1 MLKTITSFRK
11 HLRDYYNVP
20 GTEIISVRG
29 VNAVMFSDKVR
40 MSPEDVEKYHP
51 IFVLYRSLNWQIVFL
66 GIPKALLPQSQE
78 EIIKLLATNFTA
90 EGVYDTPLPQTYAAA
105 ERWFRRHDI
114 KYAERSFVSSGEVS
128 SILNPF
134 GNDINIYNAGIFKD
148 YKGPW
153 FMYELNIEDTTK
165 LIKVPYIE
173 FEHNSND
180 ENLPTKT
187 QMILVKAPSNKYSS
201 IKQKMRTALVNQ
213 ITSYEKI
220 IAFLATSQYDKAATA
235 ANTYMSLLFERQ
247 GTVDIEDLKEA
258 YAKNNVYGF
267 TQNPCNLK
275 SSPEQMQEIEDMR
288 HELHHEIDRLCPGG
302 AEVSTKHETS
312 FEEEAAHTQSKLKN
326 MQEIY
331 NKRERL
337 DDVPGIGVGE
347 LQDDDD

>member
-29 VNAVMFSDKVR
+29 VNAVMFSDKIK
-40 MSPEDVEKYHP
+40 MSSEDVEKYHP
-51 IFVLYRSLNWQIVFL
+51 IFVLYKRCNWQIVFL

-105 ERWFRRHDI
+105 ERWFKRHDV
-114 KYAERSFVSSGEVS
+114 KYNDRSFVSSGEVAAT
-128 SILNPF
+128 LNPL
-134 GNDINIYNAGIFKD
+134 GHTSTSHNASIFKD

-153 FMYELNIEDTTK
+153 FMYELNIEDAETK

-173 FEHNSND
+173 FEPLND
-180 ENLPTKT
+180 MGRKT